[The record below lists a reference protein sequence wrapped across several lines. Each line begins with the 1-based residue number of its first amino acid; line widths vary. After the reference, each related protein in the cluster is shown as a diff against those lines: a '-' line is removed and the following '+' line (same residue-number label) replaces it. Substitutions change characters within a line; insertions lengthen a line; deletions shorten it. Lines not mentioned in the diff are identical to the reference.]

1 MVLTELLPP
10 LHRARSSR
18 LALLT
23 LGALVDPAQV
33 VVDDLG
39 WHNVGWHNPDMIT
52 PNADELVANGM
63 TCAAALR
70 RLHSLL
76 RLCSRGGFSP
86 LPGRFSATLGAVSP
100 PFTSARPPKDAAQ
113 SSPVKSA
120 GAPAGS
126 SCSSCAAVR
135 SAVSLSRRCSAARRL
150 DRSYQFWYCAPTRSS
165 IMTGRLPYH
174 VKCDLLSELTEAGS
188 GIFCLR
194 GI

>member
-1 MVLTELLPP
+1 M
-10 LHRARSSR
+10 
-18 LALLT
+18 
-23 LGALVDPAQV
+23 DPAQV

-52 PNADELVANGM
+52 PNADDLVANGM

-70 RLHSLL
+70 SRPIGCQSEPALL
-76 RLCSRGGFSP
+76 
-86 LPGRFSATLGAVSP
+86 
-100 PFTSARPPKDAAQ
+100 
-113 SSPVKSA
+113 
-120 GAPAGS
+120 
-126 SCSSCAAVR
+126 
-135 SAVSLSRRCSAARRL
+135 AARRL

-188 GIFCLR
+188 RIPLLCLQR

>member
-1 MVLTELLPP
+1 M
-10 LHRARSSR
+10 
-18 LALLT
+18 
-23 LGALVDPAQV
+23 

-52 PNADELVANGM
+52 PNADELVASGM

-86 LPGRFSATLGAVSP
+86 PGRFSATFRRRFTALYLDAKRRGAKQP
-100 PFTSARPPKDAAQ
+100 CQKRWSACRLQLLQLRSRPIGCQ
-113 SSPVKSA
+113 SE
-120 GAPAGS
+120 PA
-126 SCSSCAAVR
+126 
-135 SAVSLSRRCSAARRL
+135 LLAARRL

-174 VKCDLLSELTEAGS
+174 VKCAPPSTS
-188 GIFCLR
+188 QS
-194 GI
+194 